1 MINQKNVEILFDYF
15 DTSAILFYKKY
26 KKTYL
31 EGLVIACENLMANSI
46 EDKYK
51 EIKQDLNNIL
61 KSVSS
66 IEFQKEEIRKA
77 FQFACLR
84 GFKHKNITNQMITP
98 ETIGIF
104 VNYLIARLYDKQD
117 LILLDP
123 LVGTGNLI
131 TSIANNSNRIK
142 EIIGIDNNL
151 TAYQLSSALFDILN
165 YGEHVFFQD
174 TLTFEYNSS
183 DVIVTDFSGVEEDVI
198 YNIIEHYNKSIKS
211 GGFLIGLFD
220 CEVVEPEKLV
230 KQSVNLN
237 KYWKLFG
244 MINLP
249 KNILKNKGKCIVIFQ
264 REGKVVIQPSKFLLV
279 DLPEFDK
286 EEEMKHV
293 INQIN
298 NWFDNT
304 EFYKI

>member
-1 MINQKNVEILFDYF
+1 MINQKNIEILFDCF
-15 DTSAILFYKKY
+15 NASATLLYKRYKKS
-26 KKTYL
+26 YL
-31 EGLVIACENLMANSI
+31 EGLVITCENIMTNSI
-46 EDKYK
+46 EEKYK
-51 EIKQDLNNIL
+51 DISKELEDIL
-61 KSVSS
+61 KTVSS
-66 IEFQKEEIRKA
+66 LEFKKEEIRKA

-104 VNYLIARLYDKQD
+104 INYLITKLYDKQN

-131 TSIANNSNRIK
+131 ITIANNSSQIK
-142 EIIGIDNNL
+142 EIIGVDKDF
-151 TAYQLSSALFDILN
+151 TSYQLSSALFDMLN
-165 YGEHVFFQD
+165 YGDHVFFQD
-174 TLTFEYNSS
+174 ILTFEYSSS
-183 DVIVTDFSGVEEDVI
+183 DVIVTDFSGVEEDLI
-198 YNIIEHYNKSIKS
+198 YNIIEHCNINIQS

-249 KNILKNKGKCIVIFQ
+249 KNIVKNKSKCIVIFQ
-264 REGKVVIQPSKFLLV
+264 REGEDVIQPNKFLLV

-298 NWFDNT
+298 NWFNNT